1 MKGSKMLVGGI
12 SLLNES
18 PIARKLRETKESSR
32 KEQEEIKNARE
43 AHKDVLDELIE
54 MSPED
59 RFSESGL
66 DGDDELMFRLEENE
80 YQDRESPSSSV
91 VVESKAREI
100 LRAIRER
107 N

>member
-1 MKGSKMLVGGI
+1 
-12 SLLNES
+12 
-18 PIARKLRETKESSR
+18 
-32 KEQEEIKNARE
+32 
-43 AHKDVLDELIE
+43 

-80 YQDRESPSSSV
+80 YQDRESTSSSV

-107 N
+107 S